1 MKRHLNSLLQRRHAD
16 LSEIRSSAGLR
27 RSAPVNKSPGSTAVE
42 VRDGYDWLAVIKREP
57 GQRMR

>member
-16 LSEIRSSAGLR
+16 ISEARSAGLR
-27 RSAPVNKSPGSTAVE
+27 RSAPINKSPKSAAVE

-57 GQRMR
+57 SQHMR